1 MVLVEEVTAEL
12 GDALQQVEDD
22 LRRVLSE
29 ASPLTREIGLYLAEG
44 GGKRVRPMMTLLAGR
59 VFTSDL
65 EPVVP
70 IATAAELIHMATLIH
85 DDVIDG
91 AATRRGRP
99 TINERWGNMVAVL
112 TGDVLL
118 ARALVHLVDRGTPEI
133 VKIMADMIALT
144 CEGEITQNLSLNDVD
159 QSEEDYF
166 ERIEKK
172 TALFFAAC
180 CQSGGRMA
188 GATKEQ
194 GEALYRFGRHLGM
207 AFQVIDDV
215 LDVTSDAG
223 VMGKPVGSDLASG
236 VLTLPV
242 LYGLQHDTPDG
253 ERLRTLLSRPPLSQE
268 QVNEALA
275 IAQRNGALEYAYE
288 VAERFAQMALEE
300 LKALPEGRGRTL
312 LEAVVGAS
320 LERRY

>member
-1 MVLVEEVTAEL
+1 MLVEEVTAEL
-12 GDALQQVEDD
+12 GGALQQVEDD
-22 LRRVLSE
+22 LRRVLEE

-59 VFTSDL
+59 VFTSEL

-70 IATAAELIHMATLIH
+70 IATAAEMIHMATLIH

-144 CEGEITQNLSLNDVD
+144 CEGEINQNLSLNDVD
-159 QSEEDYF
+159 QSEDDYF
-166 ERIEKK
+166 DRIEKK

-223 VMGKPVGSDLASG
+223 VVGKPVGNDLASG

-242 LYGLQHDTPDG
+242 LYGLQHQTPDG
-253 ERLRTLLSRPPLSQE
+253 ERLRTLLSSPPLSPE
-268 QVNEALA
+268 QVHEALA
-275 IAQRNGALEYAYE
+275 IAQRNGALDYAYK
-288 VAERFAQMALEE
+288 VAERFAHMALEE

-312 LEAVVGAS
+312 LEAIVGAS
-320 LERRY
+320 LERRF